1 MLRNRSKVLAE
12 EYASVSAKYNFM
24 VNNYD
29 VDSNLKKISIDDLKN
44 LTQTNSLVNDSIL
57 NFANKVGTFKK
68 HNVKN
73 LFE

>member
-1 MLRNRSKVLAE
+1 MLINRSKVLGE

-24 VNNYD
+24 VKNYD

-68 HNVKN
+68 KNVKN